1 MTEEDVNKSKAL
13 LEAILWAKECGL
25 TSEFITFFLDE
36 FKRCGNVYDAIW
48 YANCEW
54 DL

>member
-13 LEAILWAKECGL
+13 LDAILWAKKCGL
-25 TSEFITFFLDE
+25 TSEFVTFFLDE
-36 FKRCGNVYDAIW
+36 FKRTNDVYASIW

>member
-1 MTEEDVNKSKAL
+1 MTKDDIEKSKAL
-13 LEAILWAKECGL
+13 IEAIKWASECGL